1 MFSIN
6 YKVFFDDIS
15 ELKGADGYFQIQVDD
30 EIYGLYLQD
39 DLDSFS
45 VSVYWWF
52 VYFLRSIQLI
62 KNERLVY
69 ISDIETPRVWIE
81 LKNIDDEKITIR
93 EAHADKLDGTQAI
106 ECHVH
111 SNITY
116 PNLSNKLVL
125 LRDFECEVLKKAKKY
140 LDDLKQL
147 NDNSHPYILKFE
159 SLIAYAESQ

>member
-6 YKVFFDDIS
+6 YKVFFDDVS
-15 ELKGADGYFQIQVDD
+15 ELKGEDGYFQIQVDD
-30 EIYGLYLQD
+30 ETYGLYLQD

-52 VYFLRSIQLI
+52 VYFLQSIQLI

-81 LKNIDDEKITIR
+81 LKKFDDEKITIR
-93 EAHADKLDGTQAI
+93 EVHADKLEGSQAI
-106 ECHVH
+106 ECRMH
-111 SNITY
+111 SKITY
-116 PNLSNKLVL
+116 PNWNNKLVL
-125 LRDFECEVLKKAKKY
+125 LVDFENEVLEKAKKY
-140 LDDLKQL
+140 LYDLKQL

-159 SLIAYAESQ
+159 SLVEKIDK